1 MLESLKKAQ
10 STYAQKCKIVNIRF
24 NKETEQDLIEWLSR
38 GSAATRIKQLIRED
52 IKNNPVT

>member
-10 STYAQKCKIVNIRF
+10 SAYAQKCKIVNIRF